1 MGNAKTLDAVKSQ
14 DPSNVGY
21 DYVDKENVP
30 SVDVKPDDALT
41 DKVVYTKKVSYN
53 VHYIDVTGSLVS
65 GKTTGFTPDNGTDLG
80 HEVTNISG
88 RVNTTPDRTSDLW
101 KNYEAEGYVLVENPS
116 ADSLA
121 KTTLTKDTGD
131 QYVYLARVATPHT
144 ETKEAP
150 RTIHY
155 VGLDPEVTTAP
166 QIQGDTKQS
175 VSLTGTYYT
184 DATKKDSTDK
194 VNVKTITINGK
205 EVTIVDTTNKN
216 TPETTWKIN
225 SSTDVSENNKKYDF
239 AQVTDPDTIGQG
251 KDTWYHISKLDQ
263 DNGNVAVD
271 PNSADWKNTLPDGYL
286 PYKQKNQY
294 NIHYIDV
301 NGVEDKSAYV
311 RTDGKELNG
320 HLISSVGKDNFI
332 GDNPDATNNLWTT
345 YADQGYVLVGLS
357 DNAKNDKLGKQT
369 ITKDVQ
375 DQYVYLKHGVK
386 TITPSTPTS
395 EIPKNPDG
403 TLVVNPAD
411 LHKEFNRT
419 ISYKANTIDG
429 PTLMDQTK
437 QHTEFNGSVIVD
449 LVTGKAVVPETVK
462 DVDGNDVEVATNIPG
477 KITWDKESDSFIE
490 IKQPSITLGK
500 DDKYATSDD
509 MVGTW
514 HQISGKADKVDL
526 TPDSSNPADEVLV
539 YEKDKSDTGIPMVD
553 PEKPAVTIDQETK
566 TFTRTIV
573 YRGTKNGGKTYEDV
587 NGSPDGT
594 HEYKQTVT
602 FTRNVLK
609 DKDGNILSTTNWKS
623 DTSDMS
629 QVDSKDPK
637 DVGYDKVDVPSVD
650 KLTVDP
656 KSSTTDLGKLQHQLQ
671 EFHQ

>member
-116 ADSLA
+116 GDSLA

-144 ETKEAP
+144 ETKEAT

-155 VGLDPEVTTAP
+155 VGLDPEHTDVTTAP

-184 DATKKDSTDK
+184 DATKKD
-194 VNVKTITINGK
+194 
-205 EVTIVDTTNKN
+205 
-216 TPETTWKIN
+216 
-225 SSTDVSENNKKYDF
+225 STDVSENNKKYDF

-311 RTDGKELNG
+311 PTDGKELNG

-403 TLVVNPAD
+403 TPVVNPTD

-429 PTLMDQTK
+429 P
-437 QHTEFNGSVIVD
+437 N
-449 LVTGKAVVPETVK
+449 
-462 DVDGNDVEVATNIPG
+462 
-477 KITWDKESDSFIE
+477 
-490 IKQPSITLGK
+490 
-500 DDKYATSDD
+500 
-509 MVGTW
+509 
-514 HQISGKADKVDL
+514 
-526 TPDSSNPADEVLV
+526 
-539 YEKDKSDTGIPMVD
+539 
-553 PEKPAVTIDQETK
+553 
-566 TFTRTIV
+566 
-573 YRGTKNGGKTYEDV
+573 
-587 NGSPDGT
+587 
-594 HEYKQTVT
+594 
-602 FTRNVLK
+602 
-609 DKDGNILSTTNWKS
+609 
-623 DTSDMS
+623 
-629 QVDSKDPK
+629 
-637 DVGYDKVDVPSVD
+637 
-650 KLTVDP
+650 
-656 KSSTTDLGKLQHQLQ
+656 
-671 EFHQ
+671 